1 MYERHR
7 DVLRYGLGKSSRGGS
22 QSACLGLRQM
32 KEPQDFPGCDHG
44 DADVGL
50 RYGLS
55 NVPAEKCRL
64 RVLDPVHA
72 AGPQG
77 PAVGQ

>member
-1 MYERHR
+1 
-7 DVLRYGLGKSSRGGS
+7 
-22 QSACLGLRQM
+22 M
-32 KEPQDFPGCDHG
+32 KEPQDFPGRDHG

-50 RYGLS
+50 RYGFS
-55 NVPAEKCRL
+55 KVPAKKSRV
-64 RVLDPVHA
+64 RVLDPVDA